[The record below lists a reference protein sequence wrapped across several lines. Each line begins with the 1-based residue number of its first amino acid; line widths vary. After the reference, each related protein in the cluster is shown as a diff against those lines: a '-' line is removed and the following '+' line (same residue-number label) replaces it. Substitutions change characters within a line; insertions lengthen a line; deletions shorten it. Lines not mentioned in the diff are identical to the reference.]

1 MPSPAEAR
9 PLVGHV
15 VDEFLHLSET
25 FIYGYLSNLSATRA
39 VVFARDRVQEQVFP
53 FSAVDRYW
61 TRPPLPVRGLLR
73 AGRLLDPRLDEHLQR
88 AALAARVALRRPRAL
103 HAHFGPMGM
112 RALLARRRLGVP
124 LVVSFYGIDMSYF
137 PRLPEYAAELKLLF
151 EQSDLFIA
159 IGERMKSRLVD
170 LGCPAERLR
179 IVHVGAD
186 LTRFTFRPRT
196 RAPGDPVR
204 FLFCGRFVEKKGIP
218 FLLRAFAL
226 VRDQIPDVELTVIGD
241 GGLRPEVERLIGELG
256 IAPAI
261 RLLGMQPY
269 PRVAAEMERAHLLV
283 GPSVTAENGDDEG
296 GILTCGLEG
305 SAAGIPLIATRHA
318 DIPEQLIDGEN
329 GLMVEERDVEGLAA
343 AMTALARA
351 PERWPGMGA
360 AGRRLIED
368 RFEIRKE
375 TVVLEKV
382 YAELIDRARA
392 AGLGAR
398 R

>member
-1 MPSPAEAR
+1 VPEAGNGR

-39 VVFARDRVQEQVFP
+39 VVFARGRVQEQVFP
-53 FSAVDRYW
+53 FSPVDLYW
-61 TRPPLPVRGLLR
+61 TRPPLPARGLLR
-73 AGRLLDPRLDEHLQR
+73 AGRWFDPRLDEHLQR
-88 AALAARVALRRPRAL
+88 LVLATRAALRRPQAL
-103 HAHFGPMGM
+103 HGHFGPMGM
-112 RALLARRRLGVP
+112 RALLARRRLGIP

-137 PRLPEYAAELKLLF
+137 PRLPEYAAELKVLF
-151 EQSDLFIA
+151 QQADMFIA
-159 IGERMKSRLVD
+159 IGERMKARLIE

-186 LTRFTFRPRT
+186 MTRFTYRPRV
-196 RAPGDPVR
+196 RVPGEPVR

-226 VRDQIPDVELTVIGD
+226 VRSQVPDVELTIIGD

-256 IAPAI
+256 ISPAT

-269 PRVAAEMERAHLLV
+269 PRVAAEMERTHLLV

-329 GLMVEERDVEGLAA
+329 GLMVEERDVDGLAA
-343 AMTALARA
+343 AMTTLARA

-360 AGRRLIED
+360 AGRKLIEE

-375 TVVLEKV
+375 TVALEKV
-382 YAELIDRARA
+382 YAELIEGSRP
-392 AGLGAR
+392 
-398 R
+398 